1 MKTKPILF
9 SSPMVRAILN
19 GTKTQTRREVK
30 PQPSTYHDE
39 EPYWFIGGYR
49 VWRHTG
55 TFNTLRTG
63 GKEVSCPFGDVGD
76 RLWVRETFALEHQVE
91 TDQKPPHNDRRPIKY
106 EGYEDDYWVQPH
118 YRATDE
124 TPHLAYEDMPEG
136 VDHMCRWRPSIH
148 MPRWASRITL
158 EITKVRVQR
167 LNEISDEDALAE
179 GIQKSRDEYGYQ
191 ADSEGRHYS
200 GDPIESFAGLWEFCY
215 GDGSWEANPLV
226 WVIEFKRVDV

>member
-19 GTKTQTRREVK
+19 GTKTQTRRAWKEQV
-30 PQPSTYHDE
+30 P
-39 EPYWFIGGYR
+39 IGVR
-49 VWRHTG
+49 VAASV
-55 TFNTLRTG
+55 N
-63 GKEVSCPFGDVGD
+63 GKSNCSFGDVGD

-179 GIQKSRDEYGYQ
+179 SIQKSRDEYGYQ